1 MHLSNFMNEKL
12 LTEKILLILSNLIKF
27 KTMHGQ
33 IAFRFLKF
41 LLKIFFFNFT
51 ILILLL
57 LQCDEM
63 YIVTNLLIIEF
74 FFLNLLRLVWFY
86 WRAIQFLFECTND
99 FNDFTCIRHR
109 NNLDIAMIIVRL
121 EIWIC
126 HVAVEIKGNRSLS
139 VDEERWAV
147 LECLAFVRHRN
158 PAIFSI

>member
-1 MHLSNFMNEKL
+1 MSNFMNEKL

-74 FFLNLLRLVWFY
+74 FFLNLLRLV
-86 WRAIQFLFECTND
+86 
-99 FNDFTCIRHR
+99 
-109 NNLDIAMIIVRL
+109 
-121 EIWIC
+121 
-126 HVAVEIKGNRSLS
+126 
-139 VDEERWAV
+139 
-147 LECLAFVRHRN
+147 
-158 PAIFSI
+158 